1 MSPARE
7 RAMQGWGQPVR
18 LAQTL
23 AKAAVI
29 LALIA
34 VTLGGAVA
42 LGSTLF
48 ESPPRDAAE
57 FAARIEAGST
67 HAPQAAKRTVA
78 ERRYILDLS
87 ELCAERNER
96 LQNFETRVAEADQVA
111 RLRGWR
117 AIQADYA
124 ANFEELTPPRLFRQG
139 AVRAIALDQSMIDL
153 ADDALVARRA
163 GDRDSFEAKA
173 EAVELLRQQ
182 RDAAMVRLDAPVC
195 AAD

>member
-1 MSPARE
+1 
-7 RAMQGWGQPVR
+7 MQGWGQPVR

-23 AKAAVI
+23 VKAAVI

-67 HAPQAAKRTVA
+67 HAPPAVKRTVA

-87 ELCAERNER
+87 ELCAKRNER
-96 LQNFETRVAEADQVA
+96 LQTLETRVAEADRVA
-111 RLRGWR
+111 RLRAWR

-124 ANFEELTPPRLFRQG
+124 ASFEELTPPRLFREG

-153 ADDALVARRA
+153 ADDALEARRA
-163 GDRDSFEAKA
+163 GDHDGFDTKV
-173 EAVELLRQQ
+173 EAVGLLGQQ
-182 RDAAMVRLDAPVC
+182 RNAAMVRLEAPVC